1 MYLISAA
8 GGLALSALLVL
19 AELPHAGQAAAN
31 KAPLT
36 GKNSFTQSQAKAWIE
51 DAGYTHI
58 GDLVLGSDG
67 VWRASARFH
76 GVPALVR
83 LDYKGNITLTD

>member
-1 MYLISAA
+1 MYLMSAT
-8 GGLALSALLVL
+8 GGLAFSALLVL
-19 AELPHAGQAAAN
+19 TGLPHAGQATAN

-36 GKNSFTQSQAKAWIE
+36 GENSFTQSQARAWIE
-51 DAGYTHI
+51 DAGYTHV

-67 VWRASARFH
+67 VWRASARRN
-76 GVPALVR
+76 GMPALVR